1 MVFAMLLFSQPG
13 ANANADADADADA
26 ERTCWLRGVPAC
38 RDANEKWEICWK
50 SEKFDPKS
58 EKLARARR

>member
-26 ERTCWLRGVPAC
+26 ERTC
-38 RDANEKWEICWK
+38 
-50 SEKFDPKS
+50 
-58 EKLARARR
+58 